1 MKKLLL
7 FDWGGVIESNTVGY
21 TLYDAL
27 YSIFK
32 IISNKEISNDE
43 CIKIWKESSVD
54 ENGKFFTEI
63 NNEKELEEWYLRI
76 CNATDSKVNFEEF
89 KRIYDNELNKITV
102 FKDVV
107 DLALGAKDKFKIAIL
122 SNLTMLDKNRIDRD
136 VCLEKWDYVFLSNEL
151 ECRKPDEKIYKI
163 VLEKTGYDPKN
174 ILFIDDRKNN
184 IETAKK
190 LGFNTLNT
198 TGNNFELIKKT
209 IDEFE
214 NSNHI
219 INY

>member
-27 YSIFK
+27 YSIFN

-43 CIKIWKESSVD
+43 CIKIWKKVSVD

-102 FKDVV
+102 FTDVV
-107 DLALGAKDKFKIAIL
+107 DLALGSKDKYKIAIL